1 MMPLSI
7 AQYIVFTKTLKY
19 TMWLK
24 RMIGKLAKDYVT
36 IHYDS
41 QSIIHLVDYQ
51 IYHKITKHI
60 NITIHFETLLNLGWS
75 KSRK

>member
-41 QSIIHLVDYQ
+41 QK
-51 IYHKITKHI
+51 YHT
-60 NITIHFETLLNLGWS
+60 S
-75 KSRK
+75 S